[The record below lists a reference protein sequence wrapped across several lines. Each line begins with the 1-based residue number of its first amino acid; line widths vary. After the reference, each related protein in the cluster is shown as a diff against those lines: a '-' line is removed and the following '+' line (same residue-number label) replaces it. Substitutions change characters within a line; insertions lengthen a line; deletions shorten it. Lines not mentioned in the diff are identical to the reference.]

1 MKSAA
6 NRYVIGAD
14 VGSQGMKTVLL
25 DASGS
30 VVASAYAAYDP
41 RYPAPNWAEEQPS
54 D

>member
-41 RYPAPNWAEEQPS
+41 RYPAPNWAEEQPA